1 MFKKIFFV
9 FAILSLFLFSG
20 VSALAQEDQNKWWDF
35 EKWAVDININKD
47 STFVVRETQTFN
59 FYGNYHWVKRDIA
72 KNKLR
77 AISDV
82 KVFDEDGREL
92 APPEVEVIEDAAQ
105 VSVKLNFDLTDTQ
118 KTWTFEYKV
127 HGGLGYF
134 EDHDEL
140 YWNAVSSERD
150 VPIGSVEVLVHLPEE
165 VPIAQLKQTLYTGP
179 AGNTTPSETS
189 QVVDGKTFKFW
200 GSDIGSYENF
210 TIVAGWP
217 KGIVFAPGI
226 LKVNS
231 DPAAAV
237 IVDGKKAG
245 LGTPAVLEE
254 NYEISSGEHKISV
267 AKFGWNIKGEK
278 EKIVEVGAGKV
289 TTLDFELN
297 KALWFVVLDELSYL
311 IPILVAVFLFRKYKS
326 IPKLKKTIIAQYEP
340 PANLSPAEVGGLVH
354 SSVSS
359 KDFTATLVDLAY
371 RGYLKIV
378 EREEKVLWSKVKK
391 YTLIKR
397 KPFTGDAAL
406 LEHEAKFLEAIF
418 GMTAES
424 VEVSDLKDKSAFREA
439 IMDLPKEIIKK
450 MVGENGCFSSVP
462 MPKATGCFLGA
473 ILVFFGLS
481 LAPFII
487 FLTSGFAIGK
497 ALILSASLAILY
509 LIVKPPPYTAKGLE
523 AKWHALGFKEYLQ
536 VAERFRLGACTP
548 ETFEQYL
555 SYAMVF
561 GVEKKWADRFADIY
575 KTQPDWYEGS
585 QPISGFN
592 SVIFASALSGMSASV
607 TSAISYSSPSGSS
620 GFGGGGGGG
629 SSGGGGGGGG
639 SSAG

>member
-9 FAILSLFLFSG
+9 LAILSLFLFSG

-59 FYGNYHWVKRDIA
+59 FHGNYHWVKRDIT

-82 KVFDEDGREL
+82 KVFDESGQEL
-92 APPEVEVIEDAAQ
+92 APPEVEVSEDAAQ
-105 VSVKLNFDLTDTQ
+105 VSIKLNFDLTDTQ

-150 VPIGSVEVLVHLPEE
+150 VSIGSVEVLVHLPEGAP
-165 VPIAQLKQTLYTGP
+165 VVQLKQTLYTGP
-179 AGNTTPSETS
+179 EGNTTPSETY

-200 GSDIGSYENF
+200 GSDIGPYENF

-217 KGIVFAPGI
+217 RGIVFEPGI
-226 LKVNS
+226 VKINS
-231 DPAAAV
+231 TPEAAV
-237 IVDGKKAG
+237 LVDGKRAN
-245 LGTPAVLEE
+245 LSTPAVLEE
-254 NYEISSGEHKISV
+254 NYEISSGEHRISV
-267 AKFGWNIKGEK
+267 EKFGWKVKGDK
-278 EKIVEVGAGKV
+278 ERSVTVESGKAL
-289 TTLDFELN
+289 TLDFELN
-297 KALWFVVLDELSYL
+297 KALWFVVLDKMSYIL
-311 IPILVAVFLFRKYKS
+311 PILIGIFLFRKYKA
-326 IPKLKKTIIAQYEP
+326 IPRLKKTIIAQYEP
-340 PANLSPAEVGGLVH
+340 PDELSPAEVGGLVYTVVR
-354 SSVSS
+354 SR
-359 KDFTATLVDLAY
+359 DFTATMIDLAY

-378 EREEKVLWSKVKK
+378 EKEEKVLWSKVKK

-450 MVGENGCFSSVP
+450 MVGENGYFSSAP

-473 ILVFFGLS
+473 ILVFLGLS

-487 FLTSGFAIGK
+487 FLTFGFAIGK
-497 ALILSASLAILY
+497 ALILSAALAIFY

-523 AKWHALGFKEYLQ
+523 AKWHALGFREYLQ

-548 ETFEQYL
+548 EIFEKYL

-561 GVEKKWADRFADIY
+561 GVEERWAARFADIY
-575 KTQPDWYEGS
+575 KSQPDWYES
-585 QPISGFN
+585 SSPISGFN
-592 SVIFASALSGMSASV
+592 SVVFVSSLSSMTTSV
-607 TSAISYSSPSGSS
+607 STAINYSSPSGSS